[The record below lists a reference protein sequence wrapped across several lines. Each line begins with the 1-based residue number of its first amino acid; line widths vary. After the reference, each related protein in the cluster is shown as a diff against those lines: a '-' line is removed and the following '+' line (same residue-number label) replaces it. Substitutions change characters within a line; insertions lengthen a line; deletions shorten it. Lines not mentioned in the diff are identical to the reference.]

1 MICIYIKSSSY
12 MFILSI
18 INIIYKY
25 IVYIKNNLI
34 EYKNIKLKRYY
45 LFIKKI

>member
-1 MICIYIKSSSY
+1 